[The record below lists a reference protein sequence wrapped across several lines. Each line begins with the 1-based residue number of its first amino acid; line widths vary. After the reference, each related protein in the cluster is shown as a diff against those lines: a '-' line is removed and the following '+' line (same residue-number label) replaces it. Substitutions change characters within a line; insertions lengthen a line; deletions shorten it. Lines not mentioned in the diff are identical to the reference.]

1 MLARTSFTFVNR
13 LQSNGFRIASL
24 SSLKVAHPM
33 DKIDINSIE
42 HAGEFFH
49 QLKYIGR
56 GVGYFLVIFVLQF
69 VGYF

>member
-1 MLARTSFTFVNR
+1 
-13 LQSNGFRIASL
+13 
-24 SSLKVAHPM
+24 VAHPM

-56 GVGYFLVIFVLQF
+56 GVGYFLVIFCVKICWMLLNKETPCKHVEKSPCTEKF
-69 VGYF
+69 VAFA